1 MFSLARVREAADL
14 LWECWNDG
22 RRIDALPESVRPTS
36 RVEGY
41 LIQSVL
47 EIREEPPLYG
57 WKIAAT
63 SGAGQSHI
71 GVDGPLAGRLLASRV
86 FEDGG
91 ELPFGANGM
100 AVAEP
105 EFAFRMARDLAPRDV
120 AYDMSDVLAA
130 VETLHPAIEVPD
142 ARYDDFAS
150 VGGPQLIADNA
161 CAHQFVL
168 GPAAPEAW
176 RDIDLRYHTVQGSV
190 SSGLMRE
197 GNGANVLGDPRIALT
212 WLANELSGLEE
223 TLKAGQVVTTGTCII
238 PLEVAPGDAVRADF
252 GEFGTVA
259 LRFSEK
265 F

>member
-1 MFSLARVREAADL
+1 V
-14 LWECWNDG
+14 
-22 RRIDALPESVRPTS
+22 
-36 RVEGY
+36 GY
-41 LIQSVL
+41 TIQSVL

-63 SGAGQSHI
+63 SRAGQSHI

-86 FEDGG
+86 FADGG

-105 EFAFRMARDLAPRDV
+105 EFAFRMGRDLPPRDV
-120 AYDMSDVLAA
+120 LYDMPEVLAA

-142 ARYDDFAS
+142 ARYEDFAT

-168 GPAAPEAW
+168 GPPTPDAW
-176 RDIDLRYHTVQGSV
+176 RDVDLKSHVVRGSV

-197 GNGANVLGDPRIALT
+197 GRGANVLDDPRIALT
-212 WLANELSGLEE
+212 WLVNELSGLGE
-223 TLKAGQVVTTGTCII
+223 TLKEGQVVTTGTCMV
-238 PLEVAPGDAVRADF
+238 PLEVAPGDSVRADF
-252 GEFGTVA
+252 GDFGAVT
-259 LRFSEK
+259 LRFSETS
-265 F
+265 